1 MADVSLESTVKSF
14 IPRGS
19 ELERGG
25 KKEVWKY
32 IQNEGVSFQVRDPL
46 QPECYRWRAV
56 TQLIFTAVVL

>member
-1 MADVSLESTVKSF
+1 MTWRE
-14 IPRGS
+14 
-19 ELERGG
+19 GG

-56 TQLIFTAVVL
+56 TQLIFTEVVL